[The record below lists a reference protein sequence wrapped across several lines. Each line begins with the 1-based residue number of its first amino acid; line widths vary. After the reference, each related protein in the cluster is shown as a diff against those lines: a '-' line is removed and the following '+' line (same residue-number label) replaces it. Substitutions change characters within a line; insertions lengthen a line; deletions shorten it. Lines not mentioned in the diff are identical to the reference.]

1 MPNFYKKN
9 KKIIL
14 TSLGAT
20 LLVVCLIVANYL
32 SLLLIKTDSESTS
45 IKSNNFELYL
55 LSLSKSQVEKEE
67 MTLAEDYRLIGA
79 GGFVWKNEN
88 YYHVISSAYSNKND
102 AILVQNSIKTNQNLD
117 SEIITISF
125 ESKEIIGNFSS
136 EETKVLTKALNCFQ
150 EYYLSIYDIAISLD
164 TSVYNEISARLAVNN
179 IHNNLATTIANFETI
194 YKDNYVGNIKILHDA
209 LKKASQTSQALCSGL
224 TINTNQTYSSLLK
237 YRYLEML
244 NIFYNIKFE

>member
-55 LSLSKSQVEKEE
+55 LSLSKSQVEKEA

-79 GGFVWKNEN
+79 GGFIWKYDN

-102 AILVQNSIKTNQNLD
+102 ALLVQNSIKTNQNLD
-117 SEIITISF
+117 SEILTINFS
-125 ESKEIIGNFSS
+125 SKELLGNFSG

-150 EYYLSIYDIAISLD
+150 EFYLTIYDIAISLD

-179 IHNNLATTIANFETI
+179 AHNNLATTIANFKTLYE
-194 YKDNYVGNIKILHDA
+194 DNLTGNIKILDST
-209 LKKASQTSQALCSGL
+209 LEKASKTSQSLCSGSQ
-224 TINTNQTYSSLLK
+224 ISKGQTYSSILK

-244 NIFYNIKFE
+244 EIYYNLQFE